1 MVNYFVN
8 KSSFLIFCAVLAQL
22 NCAAKYQQPH
32 YSKRKCVSVC
42 VCCEKKC
49 THSLCSN
56 KHTFN

>member
-32 YSKRKCVSVC
+32 YSKRKCVCMC
-42 VCCEKKC
+42 VLWEKVYTQPLFK
-49 THSLCSN
+49 
-56 KHTFN
+56 